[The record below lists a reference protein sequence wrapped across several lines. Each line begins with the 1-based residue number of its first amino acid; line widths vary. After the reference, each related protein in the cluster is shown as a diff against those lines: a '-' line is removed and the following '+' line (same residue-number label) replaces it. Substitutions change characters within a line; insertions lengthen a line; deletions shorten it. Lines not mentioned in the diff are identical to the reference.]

1 MKRCSAKPYEGEES
15 YIFVSYCHR
24 DKAKVFPVVEQLAR
38 DGYRVWYDEGIDPGS
53 EWPEIIARHL
63 NGSAICLAF
72 ISENS
77 LNSHNCR
84 REINFALLKKKFFI
98 SVVLEQVQMSLGMEM
113 QLSSSQSIFKY
124 TLDSEEEFFAKLYTA
139 DELKSCKGERNESI
153 RVSSYEEY
161 ALESL
166 PSGGARKTFSDK
178 WFVSGDE
185 EAKQVEPEPAESCDA
200 PGEPV
205 EQDDC
210 EMDYQEA
217 EENHSIP
224 EEFPREAEEV
234 PNTPEEEPQEAQ
246 PQGAPED
253 IADRQE
259 SDPEQ
264 EESPA
269 KEPEKEIVLTH
280 ILMREKTGEE
290 IIIDKARFVIGRS
303 ESIADYVI
311 RDNRSVSRTHTILNL
326 ADDVCYVTDNKSLNK
341 TFLNS
346 EALEPDKRYKLSDG
360 DVVRV
365 YNEKFIYRASKD
377 QN

>member
-1 MKRCSAKPYEGEES
+1 MTGVNGLKRCSAKPYEGEES

-24 DKAKVFPVVEQLAR
+24 DKAKVFPIVEQLAR

-139 DELKSCKGERNESI
+139 DELKKCKGERNESI
-153 RVSSYEEY
+153 RVSSSEEY

-185 EAKQVEPEPAESCDA
+185 EEEQSEPESAESSDA
-200 PGEPV
+200 PCEPV
-205 EQDDC
+205 EQGDC
-210 EMDYQEA
+210 EAECLKEDEDQDVSGEEIQE
-217 EENHSIP
+217 I
-224 EEFPREAEEV
+224 
-234 PNTPEEEPQEAQ
+234 Q
-246 PQGAPED
+246 PQDASED

-259 SDPEQ
+259 SDAKQ
-264 EESPA
+264 EEAIA
-269 KEPEKEIVLTH
+269 KEPEKEAVLTH
-280 ILMREKTGEE
+280 ILKREKTGEE
-290 IIIDKARFVIGRS
+290 IVIDKARFVIGRS
-303 ESIADYVI
+303 ESLADYVI

-326 ADDVCYVTDNKSLNK
+326 SDDVCYVTDNKSLNK

-365 YNEKFIYRASKD
+365 YNEKFIYKISRE
-377 QN
+377 